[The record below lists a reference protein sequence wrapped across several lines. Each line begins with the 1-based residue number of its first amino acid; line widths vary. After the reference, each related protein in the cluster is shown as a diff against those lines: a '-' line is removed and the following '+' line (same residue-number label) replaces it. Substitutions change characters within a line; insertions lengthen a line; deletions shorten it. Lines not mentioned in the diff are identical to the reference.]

1 VSLAE
6 PEAPRVD
13 LGLLVDDDLS
23 SKAAHHGFFSVA
35 QFRPGHTDGAVMMGH
50 HHRGEILIDVSDH
63 GVRQPRLY
71 PSLSCSFPMGAVT
84 ISIRIGFAVNE
95 VSSGSR
101 FIPPDT
107 KNSSLFFARASRCPA
122 RFLI

>member
-1 VSLAE
+1 
-6 PEAPRVD
+6 
-13 LGLLVDDDLS
+13 
-23 SKAAHHGFFSVA
+23 
-35 QFRPGHTDGAVMMGH
+35 
-50 HHRGEILIDVSDH
+50 
-63 GVRQPRLY
+63 
-71 PSLSCSFPMGAVT
+71 LSCSFPMGAVT